1 MSSNDDGQIIGMDEI
16 KESVTNQVIGCVT
29 DQMLNSE
36 EEKRREEKR
45 EGVTFTRWS
54 LKRKEQT
61 WNQRE

>member
-36 EEKRREEKR
+36 EEKR